1 MPWGCSF
8 SLKSVTEPRCVVTL
22 SVRSRHLAREAS
34 AGGRLGFRYGLYF
47 LLPGRFR
54 VSSLIPGPADH
65 SLEKTGRA
73 GVLAQGWGRPRR
85 LGLGTGTDLP
95 RSCWFPGLGRGGEGI
110 PGCIL
115 RPDCHS
121 GLGKSLSPSWTRCR
135 GGGLQATGSN
145 PGFLCVA
152 GLRRRR
158 WHTPSRLDSQAAEW
172 KHMWHFTALTAP
184 PWKALEE
191 Y

>member
-1 MPWGCSF
+1 MFW
-8 SLKSVTEPRCVVTL
+8 L
-22 SVRSRHLAREAS
+22 
-34 AGGRLGFRYGLYF
+34 
-47 LLPGRFR
+47 
-54 VSSLIPGPADH
+54 
-65 SLEKTGRA
+65 RA
-73 GVLAQGWGRPRR
+73 GADPVGWASGLALTCHALAGSLDW
-85 LGLGTGTDLP
+85 
-95 RSCWFPGLGRGGEGI
+95 GGEGI

-158 WHTPSRLDSQAAEW
+158 WHMPSRLDSQAAEW